1 MMNVSSF
8 VFEQVLKQLKIPSQA
23 IHQLQI
29 AGQLSDVDGNGFPTE
44 LFQLSAPMITRG
56 LLNYALLQMKR
67 DWVYPHWVHRQ
78 LDPKNESFIARSQ
91 NPLLLNTTHRN
102 WTLLG
107 SLTGKHEAIID
118 PRGLATPLPREW
130 SLDVWL
136 KTENEL
142 FLPSFHFPSSQE
154 FDTHAPRVITRFVIE
169 DFILDME
176 AFVDSTNRG
185 RDVLFQRIN
194 VINCGKLSGNLAVCV
209 AVRPFNPE
217 GVSPIHRIE
226 YRPSKQIIIDQ
237 CLGVVFAEEPRAV
250 FCSNSEKGDVVN
262 LLRQQNFQR
271 LYEENG
277 NILEK
282 KSISC
287 AIGLAHA
294 VAVFPLKLLPGERH
308 SIHYSTAL
316 GPKEELRL
324 LRPRAAWRV
333 SFENRLERQ
342 QTHWVKE
349 RSLGAQIILTDES
362 MQKVFD
368 ANVLTLLQLHDGKSI
383 SPGPYLYHHFWF
395 RDAAPML
402 YALDRLGFHKR
413 VRQVIDAFPE
423 RQRSDGFFRGPDGEW
438 DSNGEAL
445 WIVDQHVKLTH
456 SYSWLKHYFPSIQRA
471 AEWILQ
477 KKRTSKDTPI
487 THRGLLPPS
496 LSAEH
501 FGTVDQYYWDSFWG
515 LAGIR
520 SAFKLAHVLHKEEL
534 ADRWEHEAET
544 FAGDI
549 YRSLEKV
556 ALRLGREVIPASPSR
571 SFDESAIGF
580 VCGIYPL
587 ALDDVYQSAFQMT
600 LDEFTDRY
608 VDEKGFYHPIIHSG
622 YNPYLTLQLAHA
634 YLLRNNPQ
642 RAWHIANTIFRQCVS
657 PYSLPEAI
665 HPKTGGGVM
674 GDGHHGWAAAEIV
687 LFLLDC
693 LVRENKDT
701 LMLFHGV
708 SPGMLKWG
716 TNTSIHGI
724 ATSFGK
730 FHCSLQYETER
741 KALCSLTLEQSSD
754 KKPYVVDIHLPFTLK
769 RVLAV
774 TLGVELQ
781 VVTEETETHIKC
793 SSGNAVLLLEQ

>member
-1 MMNVSSF
+1 MNVSSF

-29 AGQLSDVDGNGFPTE
+29 AGQLSDVDGSGFPAE

-56 LLNYALLQMKR
+56 LLNYAILQMKR

-78 LDPKNESFIARSQ
+78 LDPKNESFTARSQ
-91 NPLLLNTTHRN
+91 NPLLLNITHRN

-107 SLTGKHEAIID
+107 SPTGKYEAIID

-130 SLDVWL
+130 SIDVWL

-142 FLPSFHFPSSQE
+142 FLPSFHFPSSQK
-154 FDTHAPRVITRFVIE
+154 FDTQAPRVITRFEVD
-169 DFILDME
+169 DFIFDIE
-176 AFVDSTNRG
+176 AFVDSTNNG
-185 RDVLFQRIN
+185 RDVLFQRITAM
-194 VINCGKLSGNLAVCV
+194 NCGKLSRDLAVCV
-209 AVRPFNPE
+209 AIRPFNPE

-226 YRPSKQIIIDQ
+226 YRPSKQFFVDQ
-237 CLGVVFAEEPRAV
+237 CLGVVFAEEPRIIL
-250 FCSNSEKGDVVN
+250 CSNSEQGDVAN
-262 LLRQQNFQR
+262 FLRQQNLQNW
-271 LYEENG
+271 YEKNESTP
-277 NILEK
+277 EK
-282 KSISC
+282 QIISC
-287 AIGLAHA
+287 TIGLAHA
-294 VAVFPLKLLPGERH
+294 TAVFPLKLLPGEHR

-316 GPKEELRL
+316 GTKKELHL
-324 LRPRAAWRV
+324 LRPRAVWRV
-333 SFENRLERQ
+333 SFEDRLKRH

-349 RSLGAQIILTDES
+349 RSLGAQITLADES
-362 MQKVFD
+362 LQKVFD

-395 RDAAPML
+395 RDAVPML

-423 RQRSDGFFRGPDGEW
+423 RQANDGFFRGPDGEW

-445 WIVDQHVKLTH
+445 WIVEQHSKLTH
-456 SYSWLKHYFPSIQRA
+456 SYSWLKNYFPSLQRA
-471 AEWILQ
+471 AEWILK
-477 KKRTSKDTPI
+477 KKRTSKETST

-520 SAFKLAHVLHKEEL
+520 SAIGLAQMVHKEEL
-534 ADRWEHEAET
+534 AVRWKRESET

-549 YRSLEKV
+549 HNSLEKV
-556 ALRLGREVIPASPSR
+556 AARLGREVIPASPSR
-571 SFDESAIGF
+571 PFDESAIGF

-587 ALDDVYQSAFQMT
+587 ALEDVYPSAFQLT
-600 LDEFTDRY
+600 LDEFTERY

-622 YNPYLTLQLAHA
+622 YNAYLTLQLAHA
-634 YLLRNNPQ
+634 YLLKNNPQ
-642 RAWHIANTIFRQCVS
+642 NAWHIANTILRQCVS

-665 HPKTGGGVM
+665 HPKTGGGAM

-701 LMLFHGV
+701 LVLFHDV
-708 SPGMLKWG
+708 CPGMLKWG
-716 TNTSIHGI
+716 TNTSVDGI

-730 FHCSLQYETER
+730 FHCSLRYETER

-754 KKPYVVDIHLPFTLK
+754 KKPSVVDIRLPFTLA

-774 TLGVELQ
+774 TQGVELQ
-781 VVTEETETHIKC
+781 VVTEQTHTHIKC
-793 SSGNAVLLLEQ
+793 SSGNAVLLLEK

>member
-8 VFEQVLKQLKIPSQA
+8 VFEQVLKQLKIPSHA

-29 AGQLSDVDGNGFPTE
+29 AGRLSDVAGSGFPAE

-56 LLNYALLQMKR
+56 LLNYSLLQMKR

-78 LDPKNESFIARSQ
+78 LDPKDESFIARSQ
-91 NPLLLNTTHRN
+91 NPLLLNITHRN

-107 SLTGKHEAIID
+107 SPTGKHEAIID

-130 SLDVWL
+130 SIDVWL
-136 KTENEL
+136 KTEKDL
-142 FLPSFHFPSSQE
+142 FLPSFHSPSSQE
-154 FDTHAPRVITRFVIE
+154 YDTQAPRVITRFEV
-169 DFILDME
+169 DSFIIDME
-176 AFVDSTNRG
+176 AFVDSTNHG
-185 RDVLFQRIN
+185 RDVLFQRITVMN
-194 VINCGKLSGNLAVCV
+194 YGKLSGNLAVCV

-226 YRPSKQIIIDQ
+226 YRPSRQIVIDQ

-250 FCSNSEKGDVVN
+250 FCSNSEQGDVVN
-262 LLRQQNFQR
+262 LLRQQNLQKW
-271 LYEENG
+271 YEKDE
-277 NILEK
+277 IIPEK
-282 KSISC
+282 QSISC
-287 AIGLAHA
+287 TIGLAHA
-294 VAVFPLKLLPGERH
+294 VAVFPLKLLPGEHH

-316 GPKEELRL
+316 GTKEELHL
-324 LRPRAAWRV
+324 LRPEAIWRV
-333 SFENRLERQ
+333 SFENRLERH
-342 QTHWVKE
+342 QTHWIKE
-349 RSLGAQIILTDES
+349 RSLGAQITLADES
-362 MQKVFD
+362 LQKVFD

-413 VRQVIDAFPE
+413 VRQVVDAFPE
-423 RQRSDGFFRGPDGEW
+423 RQTSDGFFRGPDGEW

-445 WIVDQHVKLTH
+445 WIVEQHAKLTH
-456 SYSWLKHYFPSIQRA
+456 SYSWLKHYFPSLQRA
-471 AEWILQ
+471 AEWILK
-477 KKRTSKDTPI
+477 KKRTSKDTAT

-520 SAFKLAHVLHKEEL
+520 SAVEVAHIAHKEEL
-534 ADRWEHEAET
+534 AARWKRDAER

-549 YRSLEKV
+549 HNSLERV
-556 ALRLGREVIPASPSR
+556 AARFGREVIPASPSR
-571 SFDESAIGF
+571 PFDESAIGF
-580 VCGIYPL
+580 VSGIYPL
-587 ALDDVYQSAFQMT
+587 ALEDVYPSAFQMT

-622 YNPYLTLQLAHA
+622 YNAYLTLQLAHA
-634 YLLRNNPQ
+634 YLLHDDPH

-665 HPKTGGGVM
+665 HPKTGGGAM

-693 LVRENKDT
+693 LVRENEDA
-701 LMLFHGV
+701 LLLFHDV

-716 TNTSIHGI
+716 MNTSVDGI

-754 KKPYVVDIHLPFTLK
+754 KKPSVVDIRLPFALV
-769 RVLAV
+769 RVMAV
-774 TLGVELQ
+774 TPGVELQ
-781 VVTEETETHIKC
+781 VVTEETKTRIKC
-793 SSGNAVLLLEQ
+793 SSGNAVLLLEK